1 MINPNASLEEIRK
14 IAIDNIT
21 AIVTNYVDV
30 IAQKEM
36 ETVNE
41 LILEN
46 ERKQQELQAQE
57 ELIKSK
63 LMGMQNPYSYQQQV
77 IPNVPDM
84 NMANGVIQGNP
95 QMNVPPMQNGMNQ
108 MYPNQ
113 GMINQGFVP
122 NVPDMNMMNG
132 VIPQDQQNS

>member
-1 MINPNASLEEIRK
+1 
-14 IAIDNIT
+14 
-21 AIVTNYVDV
+21 
-30 IAQKEM
+30 
-36 ETVNE
+36 
-41 LILEN
+41 
-46 ERKQQELQAQE
+46 
-57 ELIKSK
+57 
-63 LMGMQNPYSYQQQV
+63 
-77 IPNVPDM
+77 M

-95 QMNVPPMQNGMNQ
+95 QMNVPPMQNGINQ